1 MKGAIQFL
9 GALAAV
15 QAVSATYIDWT
26 QPFNSY
32 DCGGKKC
39 GGREKFE
46 PPAYSNERCTPQQS
60 TGYDFSDAPTG
71 DLPKYDDFDFSGYKC
86 KQSSLQRRSGRGS
99 GNKCASSYVEPETYS
114 NEIKCGKK
122 FSVEE
127 FDISVER
134 ESVIEFHYGMPDG
147 STCKHVSTCGTG
159 ITPIKNTQCGGA
171 KSVKCK
177 IHKSSKNK
185 KKCGFNIH
193 HIKFRCDNNPTTTTT
208 PVPATTEPAPCTEY
222 SCTAT
227 DTTTEVAPTTTE
239 EAPCTEYSCTATD
252 TTTEA
257 VPTTTEEAPC
267 TEYSCTATDTTTEA
281 VPTTTD
287 EAPCTEYSCTATD
300 TTTEALPT
308 TTEEAPCTE
317 YSCTATDTTTEAL
330 PTTTEEAPCTEY
342 SCTATDTTTE
352 AVPTTTDE
360 APCTEYSCTATD
372 TTTEAV
378 PTTTDEAPCTEY
390 SCTATET
397 TTEAVPTEAVP
408 TEEAP
413 CTEYSCTGVPTS
425 EAVPTT
431 SEDVPTTT
439 DVYVPP
445 TDVYVPPLNTSI
457 PYETPSPSE
466 TETVP
471 PSGTDVY
478 TTLPSVPVETGC
490 PPVLPQCMETWT
502 KITECVNSGDVKCLC
517 PNPEYI
523 KSVAACVEAW
533 GVDDDEVSKALEY
546 MQGLCAEHIPENPAI
561 VTCVPTYVTLPPVTT
576 GASTITVST
585 TVVVPCTTA
594 SPEETTQP
602 GYVPSY
608 TTETIVKTVTVCPVK
623 LVTTEPSKPVLV
635 PGTITAPAYIP
646 PTAPA
651 TIPATVPAEA
661 TTVAATTPVEYLPS
675 TMMTAYPTVPV
686 PGPAN
691 TTTPSPPI
699 ATGAASS
706 FKAFSTVLLAGVI
719 GLTALI
725 MA

>member
-32 DCGGKKC
+32 DCGGKQC

-46 PPAYSNERCTPQQS
+46 PPAYSNERCTPQQN
-60 TGYDFSDAPTG
+60 TGYDFSDAPDG

-86 KQSSLQRRSGRGS
+86 QQSKLQRRTGRGRGS
-99 GNKCASSYVEPETYS
+99 KCASSYVEPEGYN

-122 FSVEE
+122 FSVDE
-127 FDISVER
+127 FDISLEY
-134 ESVIEFHYGMPDG
+134 ESVLEFTYGMPDG
-147 STCKHVSTCGTG
+147 SSCKHVSKCGTG

-185 KKCGFNIH
+185 KKCKFNIH
-193 HIKFRCDNNPTTTTT
+193 HIKFRCDKPSTTSA
-208 PVPATTEPAPCTEY
+208 PVPATT
-222 SCTAT
+222 S
-227 DTTTEVAPTTTE
+227 

-267 TEYSCTATDTTTEA
+267 TEYSCTAGTTTSEA
-281 VPTTTD
+281 V
-287 EAPCTEYSCTATD
+287 
-300 TTTEALPT
+300 PT

-317 YSCTATDTTTEAL
+317 YSCTATDTTTEAIPTTTEAIPTTTEEAPCTEYSCTAGTTTSEAV

-352 AVPTTTDE
+352 AIPTTTDE
-360 APCTEYSCTATD
+360 APCTEYSCTAG
-372 TTTEAV
+372 TTTSEAV

-390 SCTATET
+390 SCTATE
-397 TTEAVPTEAVP
+397 AVPTT

-431 SEDVPTTT
+431 SEAVPTTT

-445 TDVYVPPLNTSI
+445 TDVYVPPTDVYVPPANTSI
-457 PYETPSPSE
+457 PYETPAPSE
-466 TETVP
+466 TETLP

-502 KITECVNSGDVKCLC
+502 KITKCINSGDVKCLC

-523 KSVAACVEAW
+523 KSVAECVEAW

-594 SPEETTQP
+594 PPEETTQP

-608 TTETIVKTVTVCPVK
+608 TTETVVKTVTVCPVK

-635 PGTITAPAYIP
+635 PGTITAPPYVP

-651 TIPATVPAEA
+651 TVPATVPAEA
-661 TTVAATTPVEYLPS
+661 TTPPVAYVPS
-675 TMMTAYPTVPV
+675 TLVTAVPTAPVPV
-686 PGPAN
+686 NN
-691 TTTPSPPI
+691 TSPNPPV

-706 FKAFSTVLLAGVI
+706 FKAFSTVMLAGVI

>member
-32 DCGGKKC
+32 DCGGKQC

-46 PPAYSNERCTPQQS
+46 PPVYSNERCTPQQN
-60 TGYDFSDAPTG
+60 TGYDFSDAPDG

-86 KQSSLQRRSGRGS
+86 QKSKLQRRSGRGTGS
-99 GNKCASSYVEPETYS
+99 KCASSYVEPETYS
-114 NEIKCGKK
+114 NEIKCNKK
-122 FSVEE
+122 FSVDE
-127 FDISVER
+127 FDISLEY

-147 STCKHVSTCGTG
+147 SSCKHVSKCGTG

-177 IHKSSKNK
+177 IHKSSNNK
-185 KKCGFNIH
+185 KKCKFNIH
-193 HIKFRCDNNPTTTTT
+193 HIKFRCDKPSTTSA
-208 PVPATTEPAPCTEY
+208 PVPATTSEPAPCTEY

-227 DTTTEVAPTTTE
+227 DTTSEAVPTTTSD
-239 EAPCTEYSCTATD
+239 APCTEYSCTATD
-252 TTTEA
+252 TTSEA
-257 VPTTTEEAPC
+257 VPTT
-267 TEYSCTATDTTTEA
+267 SEA

-300 TTTEALPT
+300 TTSEAVPT
-308 TTEEAPCTE
+308 TTGEAPCTE
-317 YSCTATDTTTEAL
+317 YSCTATETT
-330 PTTTEEAPCTEY
+330 
-342 SCTATDTTTE
+342 S
-352 AVPTTTDE
+352 
-360 APCTEYSCTATD
+360 
-372 TTTEAV
+372 EAV

-397 TTEAVPTEAVP
+397 TSEAVPTEAVP
-408 TEEAP
+408 TTTSEAP

-431 SEDVPTTT
+431 SEAVPTTSEDVPSTT

-445 TDVYVPPLNTSI
+445 TDVYVPPANTSI
-457 PYETPSPSE
+457 PYETPAPSETE

-502 KITECVNSGDVKCLC
+502 KITQCVNSGDVKCLC

-523 KSVAACVEAW
+523 KSVAECVEAW

-594 SPEETTQP
+594 PPEETNQP

-608 TTETIVKTVTVCPVK
+608 TTETVVKTVTVCPVK

-635 PGTITAPAYIP
+635 PGTITAPPYIP

-661 TTVAATTPVEYLPS
+661 TTPPPVEYAPS
-675 TMMTAYPTVPV
+675 TLMTAYPTVPV
-686 PGPAN
+686 PANN
-691 TTTPSPPI
+691 TTPNPPI

-706 FKAFSTVLLAGVI
+706 FKAFSTVMFAGVI

>member
-32 DCGGKKC
+32 DCGGKQC
-39 GGREKFE
+39 GGRPKFE
-46 PPAYSNERCTPQQS
+46 PPAYSNERCTPQQN
-60 TGYDFSDAPTG
+60 TGYDFSDAPDG

-86 KQSSLQRRSGRGS
+86 QKSKLQRRSGRGS
-99 GNKCASSYVEPETYS
+99 GSKCASSYVEPETYS
-114 NEIKCGKK
+114 NEIKCSKK
-122 FSVEE
+122 FSVDE
-127 FDISVER
+127 FDISLEY

-147 STCKHVSTCGTG
+147 SSCKHVSKCGTG

-177 IHKSSKNK
+177 IHKSSQNK
-185 KKCGFNIH
+185 KKCKFNIH
-193 HIKFRCDNNPTTTTT
+193 HIKFRCDKPSTTSA
-208 PVPATTEPAPCTEY
+208 PVPATTSEPAPCTEYSCTATDTTTEPAPTEPAPTEPAPCTEY

-227 DTTTEVAPTTTE
+227 DTTTDVA
-239 EAPCTEYSCTATD
+239 
-252 TTTEA
+252 
-257 VPTTTEEAPC
+257 
-267 TEYSCTATDTTTEA
+267 
-281 VPTTTD
+281 
-287 EAPCTEYSCTATD
+287 
-300 TTTEALPT
+300 
-308 TTEEAPCTE
+308 
-317 YSCTATDTTTEAL
+317 
-330 PTTTEEAPCTEY
+330 
-342 SCTATDTTTE
+342 
-352 AVPTTTDE
+352 
-360 APCTEYSCTATD
+360 
-372 TTTEAV
+372 

-397 TTEAVPTEAVP
+397 TSEAVPTTTDEAPCTDYSCTATEAVPTT

-431 SEDVPTTT
+431 SDDVPTTT

-445 TDVYVPPLNTSI
+445 TDVYVPPTDIYVPPANTSI
-457 PYETPSPSE
+457 PYETPAPSE
-466 TETVP
+466 TETLP

-502 KITECVNSGDVKCLC
+502 KITQCVNSGDVKCLC

-523 KSVAACVEAW
+523 KSVAECVEAW
-533 GVDDDEVSKALEY
+533 GVDDDEVAKALEY

-576 GASTITVST
+576 GASTVTVST
-585 TVVVPCTTA
+585 TVVVPVTTA
-594 SPEETTQP
+594 SPEETNKP
-602 GYVPSY
+602 GYVPSF
-608 TTETIVKTVTVCPVK
+608 TTETVIKTVTVCPVK

-635 PGTITAPAYIP
+635 PGTITAPPYVP

-661 TTVAATTPVEYLPS
+661 TTPPVEYAPS
-675 TMMTAYPTVPV
+675 TLMTAYPTVPV
-686 PGPAN
+686 PVNN
-691 TTTPSPPI
+691 TTPNPPI

-706 FKAFSTVLLAGVI
+706 FKTFSTVMLAGVI

-725 MA
+725 MT

>member
-32 DCGGKKC
+32 DCGGKQC
-39 GGREKFE
+39 GGRPKFE
-46 PPAYSNERCTPQQS
+46 PPAYSNERCTPQQN
-60 TGYDFSDAPTG
+60 TGYDFSDAPDG

-86 KQSSLQRRSGRGS
+86 QKSKLQRRSGRGS
-99 GNKCASSYVEPETYS
+99 GSKCASSYVEPETYS
-114 NEIKCGKK
+114 NEIKCSKK
-122 FSVEE
+122 FSVDE
-127 FDISVER
+127 FDISLEY

-147 STCKHVSTCGTG
+147 SSCKHVSKCGTG

-177 IHKSSKNK
+177 IHKSSQNK
-185 KKCGFNIH
+185 KKCKFNIH
-193 HIKFRCDNNPTTTTT
+193 HIKFRCDKPSTTSA
-208 PVPATTEPAPCTEY
+208 PVPATTSEPAPCTEYSCTATDTTTEPAPTTTEPAPTEPAPCTEYSCTATDTTTEPAPTEPAPCTEYSCTATDTTTEPAPTEPAPTEPAPCTEY

-227 DTTTEVAPTTTE
+227 DTTTEVAPTTT
-239 EAPCTEYSCTATD
+239 
-252 TTTEA
+252 
-257 VPTTTEEAPC
+257 
-267 TEYSCTATDTTTEA
+267 
-281 VPTTTD
+281 
-287 EAPCTEYSCTATD
+287 
-300 TTTEALPT
+300 
-308 TTEEAPCTE
+308 
-317 YSCTATDTTTEAL
+317 
-330 PTTTEEAPCTEY
+330 
-342 SCTATDTTTE
+342 
-352 AVPTTTDE
+352 
-360 APCTEYSCTATD
+360 
-372 TTTEAV
+372 
-378 PTTTDEAPCTEY
+378 DEAPCTEY

-397 TTEAVPTEAVP
+397 TSEAVPTTTDEAPCTDYSCTATEAVPTT

-431 SEDVPTTT
+431 SDDVPTTT

-445 TDVYVPPLNTSI
+445 TDVYVPPTDIYVPPANTSI
-457 PYETPSPSE
+457 PYETPAPSE
-466 TETVP
+466 TETLP

-502 KITECVNSGDVKCLC
+502 KITQCVNSGDVKCLC

-523 KSVAACVEAW
+523 KSVAECVEAW
-533 GVDDDEVSKALEY
+533 GVDDDEVAKALEY

-576 GASTITVST
+576 GASTVTVST
-585 TVVVPCTTA
+585 TVVVPVTTA
-594 SPEETTQP
+594 SPEETNKP
-602 GYVPSY
+602 GYVPSF
-608 TTETIVKTVTVCPVK
+608 TTETVIKTVTVCPVK

-635 PGTITAPAYIP
+635 PGTITAPPYVP

-661 TTVAATTPVEYLPS
+661 TTPPVEYAPS
-675 TMMTAYPTVPV
+675 TLMTAYPTVPV
-686 PGPAN
+686 PVNN
-691 TTTPSPPI
+691 TTPNPPI

-706 FKAFSTVLLAGVI
+706 FKAFSTVMLAGVI

>member
-32 DCGGKKC
+32 DCGGKQC
-39 GGREKFE
+39 GGRPKFE
-46 PPAYSNERCTPQQS
+46 PPAYSNERCTPQQN
-60 TGYDFSDAPTG
+60 TGYDFSDAPDG

-86 KQSSLQRRSGRGS
+86 QKSKLQRRSGRGS
-99 GNKCASSYVEPETYS
+99 GSKCASSYVEPETYS

-122 FSVEE
+122 FSVDE
-127 FDISVER
+127 FDISLEY

-147 STCKHVSTCGTG
+147 SSCKHVSKCGTG
-159 ITPIKNTQCGGA
+159 ITPVKNTQCGGA

-177 IHKSSKNK
+177 IHKSSQNK
-185 KKCGFNIH
+185 KKCKFNIH
-193 HIKFRCDNNPTTTTT
+193 HIKFRCDKPSTTSA
-208 PVPATTEPAPCTEY
+208 PVPATTSEPAPCTEYSCTATDTTTEPAPTEPAPTEPAPCTEY

-227 DTTTEVAPTTTE
+227 DTTTEPAPTE
-239 EAPCTEYSCTATD
+239 P
-252 TTTEA
+252 
-257 VPTTTEEAPC
+257 
-267 TEYSCTATDTTTEA
+267 
-281 VPTTTD
+281 
-287 EAPCTEYSCTATD
+287 
-300 TTTEALPT
+300 
-308 TTEEAPCTE
+308 
-317 YSCTATDTTTEAL
+317 
-330 PTTTEEAPCTEY
+330 
-342 SCTATDTTTE
+342 
-352 AVPTTTDE
+352 
-360 APCTEYSCTATD
+360 
-372 TTTEAV
+372 
-378 PTTTDEAPCTEY
+378 APCTEY

-397 TTEAVPTEAVP
+397 TSEAVPTTTDEAPCTDYSCTATEAVPT
-408 TEEAP
+408 TTDEAP

-431 SEDVPTTT
+431 SDDVPTTT

-445 TDVYVPPLNTSI
+445 TDVYVPPTDIYVPPANTSI

-466 TETVP
+466 TETLP

-502 KITECVNSGDVKCLC
+502 KITQCVNSGDVKCLC

-523 KSVAACVEAW
+523 KSVAECVEAW
-533 GVDDDEVSKALEY
+533 GVDDDEVAKALEY

-576 GASTITVST
+576 GASTVTVST
-585 TVVVPCTTA
+585 TVVVPVTTA
-594 SPEETTQP
+594 SPEETNKP
-602 GYVPSY
+602 GYVPVF
-608 TTETIVKTVTVCPVK
+608 TTETVIRTVTVCPVK

-635 PGTITAPAYIP
+635 PGTITAPPYVP

-661 TTVAATTPVEYLPS
+661 TTPPVEYAPS
-675 TMMTAYPTVPV
+675 TLMTAYPTVPV
-686 PGPAN
+686 PVNN
-691 TTTPSPPI
+691 TTPNPPI

-706 FKAFSTVLLAGVI
+706 FKAFSTVMLAGVI